1 MDSKFKIDDIDTDII
16 QLLTAGKNNR
26 EISSTVNVALST
38 IQRRI
43 RNLIISGL
51 VVQNFQISYEH
62 LGLNSG
68 LINIIVANGDINE
81 VAKKV
86 CDLDGVISVEVHI
99 GNFDITG
106 RIVYEDRPD
115 LLNIISNIK
124 KIRGVKSVLWSERIY
139 QITKRN
145 ELNLHINDIG
155 EQMRMSM

>member
-68 LINIIVANGDINE
+68 SINIIVGNGDIHE
-81 VAKKV
+81 IAKKV
-86 CDLDGVISVEVHI
+86 
-99 GNFDITG
+99 FDID
-106 RIVYEDRPD
+106 RITLKFIWVIPIFLVMLFTNMAKY
-115 LLNIISNIK
+115 
-124 KIRGVKSVLWSERIY
+124 Y
-139 QITKRN
+139 
-145 ELNLHINDIG
+145 
-155 EQMRMSM
+155 

>member
-62 LGLNSG
+62 LGLN
-68 LINIIVANGDINE
+68 
-81 VAKKV
+81 
-86 CDLDGVISVEVHI
+86 
-99 GNFDITG
+99 
-106 RIVYEDRPD
+106 
-115 LLNIISNIK
+115 
-124 KIRGVKSVLWSERIY
+124 
-139 QITKRN
+139 
-145 ELNLHINDIG
+145 
-155 EQMRMSM
+155 